1 MNKSENVNLIKKA
14 AGNKA
19 LRTALNYFLIVLGCF
34 FYAVGFQFFMFPNSI
49 VSGGV
54 TGIAMIINKFTSL
67 PVGAT
72 VFVMNIPLFAFAWKK
87 FGRDFII
94 ASFVGMAASTA
105 FVDLLAATEIA
116 ATTEPMLAAIV
127 GGVIKGGGMGLVY
140 YAGGT
145 TGGMDI
151 IVKLFRRRFF
161 NINFGTLM
169 MGFDALVI
177 AVYAFTFKIYESA
190 MYAVIAIY
198 VATKAIDVVLYGFD
212 TSSIF
217 YIISDKCDEIADE
230 LTKGSFHRGVTFL
243 EGEGAY
249 SHKKERVIMCVLKRT
264 QIADARRMIRRIDP
278 NAFVIVSDTKNV
290 FGRGFENI
298 IDSK

>member
-1 MNKSENVNLIKKA
+1 MKKTGNENSIKKA
-14 AGNKA
+14 GESKV
-19 LRTALNYFLIVLGCF
+19 LRTALNYFLIVLGSF

-49 VSGGV
+49 VSGGL

-72 VFVMNIPLFAFAWKK
+72 VFVMNIPLFVYSWKK

-105 FVDLLAATEIA
+105 FVDLLALSDIA
-116 ATTEPMLAAIV
+116 ATSDPMLAAIV

-161 NINFGTLM
+161 NINFGTIM

-177 AVYAFTFKIYESA
+177 AVYALTFRIYESA

-198 VATKAIDVVLYGFD
+198 VTTKAIDVVLYGFD

-217 YIISDKCDEIADE
+217 YIISEKRDEIAQE
-230 LTKGSFHRGVTFL
+230 LTEGSFHRGVTFL

-298 IDSK
+298 IDLK